1 MEWYLYLAVIG
12 VGLVA
17 GIINTLAAGGSLLTL
32 PLLIIPLGIP
42 SPNANAI
49 NRIAIFLQNI
59 VAVNKFQ
66 KKKVLEIKQDYRLG
80 IPAVIGSLAGAFIAT
95 KISAPAMDVT
105 IGVVMLVMFLL
116 VLLNPNSWV
125 QGKGEKPPM
134 ARWIQYVI
142 FFFIGIYGGFIQAGV
157 GFFLLTGLVLAG
169 GFDLVKANGI
179 KVLIILLY
187 TPIALVFFSVSG
199 LLTWEYV
206 IIGLFL
212 AAGNMLGAYIGV
224 HLAVKGGAKFL
235 RIMLLIAIFIASLR
249 LLIPEI
255 IGLFSS

>member
-1 MEWYLYLAVIG
+1 MEWYMYLAVVG

-42 SPNANAI
+42 STNANAI
-49 NRIAIFLQNI
+49 NRIAILLQNI

-66 KKKVLEIKQDYRLG
+66 KKKVLEVKQDYRLG
-80 IPAVIGSLAGAFIAT
+80 IPAVIGSVAGALIAT
-95 KISAPAMDVT
+95 VITAPAMDIA

-125 QGKGEKPPM
+125 KGRGDKPPLAM
-134 ARWIQYVI
+134 WIQYVI

-157 GFFLLTGLVLAG
+157 GFFLLTGLVLG
-169 GFDLVKANGI
+169 SGFDLVKANGM

-187 TPIALVFFSVSG
+187 TPVALTLFIVSG

-224 HLAVKGGAKFL
+224 NIAVKGGAKFL
-235 RIMLLIAIFIASLR
+235 RIMLLVAIFIASLR

-255 IGLFSS
+255 IKLFS